1 MSFFH
6 SKPQRFLAFVVLLVL
21 VPRQSPAEEVDFERD
36 IVPILEEH
44 CWHCHGEDE
53 QESDLRLDLRVKM
66 LKGGNSGLS
75 AVVPGKPEKS
85 YLIEVIN
92 HVDEDMAMPPDED
105 KIPAEEIEL
114 LTRWIKEG
122 ANWPGQ
128 MDALDDE
135 GFDHWSFQPVVRP
148 EVPIVAFRSANDAPD
163 GTQLSPRLRRSS
175 PVDAFLLDRLAH
187 EDLSFSAPADPRSLI
202 RRASIVL
209 TGIAP
214 TPKETADFQAAY
226 EKDAEQAYTAL
237 VDRLLHSPH
246 FGERLRSTG
255 STSFAGRKPTGPKR
269 TFIARTPGSIA
280 ITSCVLLTKTNRTTN
295 SCKNKSRAIRWAL
308 AKRPGFLSPVHTCLP
323 PPSAANRQRFDRRG
337 PIEWTKSCRPSVLR

>member
-175 PVDAFLLDRLAH
+175 RRRLSARSPGTGGSVFLGTRRSTLA
-187 EDLSFSAPADPRSLI
+187 DSPR
-202 RRASIVL
+202 
-209 TGIAP
+209 
-214 TPKETADFQAAY
+214 
-226 EKDAEQAYTAL
+226 
-237 VDRLLHSPH
+237 VDRADRDRTDS
-246 FGERLRSTG
+246 
-255 STSFAGRKPTGPKR
+255 GR
-269 TFIARTPGSIA
+269 
-280 ITSCVLLTKTNRTTN
+280 NR
-295 SCKNKSRAIRWAL
+295 
-308 AKRPGFLSPVHTCLP
+308 
-323 PPSAANRQRFDRRG
+323 
-337 PIEWTKSCRPSVLR
+337 